1 MILCICLSPAID
13 VTYHV
18 GRVVAGGTNRVG
30 SVGRRPGGKA
40 VNVARLLH
48 ALGEPVRLLA
58 PVGGPAGAEFAADL
72 AALGLPAD
80 LVPNGSAT
88 RSTVTI
94 VDDAGTATVFVE
106 PAPLDCWPEI
116 VRRAQDSII
125 AADGIVVSGRLP
137 TGAPSGAVGA
147 LARLASGAGRPM
159 LVDTSGP
166 PLLDAL
172 RARPTVVKPN
182 AEELAE
188 VTGDRDAQRGARALA
203 AEHGTTV
210 VVSLGADGVFV
221 AAPHGEWRAR
231 PAAPLHGNPTGA
243 GDALVAGL
251 ARGLLR
257 GAPMEDVLRDA
268 VGLAAAAVLSPYAGE
283 LDPARYRDQRAGVVV
298 EPRVTR

>member
-1 MILCICLSPAID
+1 MILCICLSPAVD

-18 GRVVAGGTNRVG
+18 GRVMAGGTNRVR
-30 SVGRRPGGKA
+30 SAARRPGGKA

-48 ALGEPVRLLA
+48 VLGEPVRLLA
-58 PVGGPAGAEFAADL
+58 PVGGSAGSEFAADL
-72 AALGLPAD
+72 AALGLAAD
-80 LVPNGSAT
+80 LVPNGPAT

-106 PAPLDCWPEI
+106 PAPLDSWPA
-116 VRRAQDSII
+116 VLNRAQDAI
-125 AADGIVVSGRLP
+125 AAADVVVVSGRVP
-137 TGAPSGAVGA
+137 TGAPPGAIGELV
-147 LARLASGAGRPM
+147 RLVSGAGRSM

-188 VTGDRDAQRGARALA
+188 VTGDPEPERAARALT
-203 AEHGTTV
+203 AEFGCTV
-210 VVSLGADGVFV
+210 VVSLGEKGVFV

-231 PAAPLHGNPTGA
+231 PAGPLHGNPTGA

-251 ARGLLR
+251 ARGLVS
-257 GAPMEDVLRDA
+257 GPPFEDMLRDA

-283 LDPARYRDQRAGVVV
+283 IDLERYREQRAGVVV
-298 EPRVTR
+298 EAGVSR